1 MRAQKLHSDVEQNN
15 SAKTEEAI
23 SVQFY
28 LNPRVVCL
36 QWEHNCLATGATR
49 SLVHMDSCGLAPLC
63 TAAFAWRCSTE
74 PLLMILWTSLF
85 LRRPDIWEMCS
96 SAKMWMRHFTSSLY
110 QVNPRL
116 ICRPRHCHDAVP
128 WRKAWPAHMIEWRN
142 AIRDYASVR
151 NKAKRPTCQSTLN
164 AFKGIQLLKAI

>member
-1 MRAQKLHSDVEQNN
+1 MRTQLPGNGCHKITCPYGQLWPCTFMYSCLRVALFDRA
-15 SAKTEEAI
+15 SA
-23 SVQFY
+23 
-28 LNPRVVCL
+28 
-36 QWEHNCLATGATR
+36 
-49 SLVHMDSCGLAPLC
+49 APL
-63 TAAFAWRCSTE
+63 FQL
-74 PLLMILWTSLF
+74 LLMILWTLLF

-142 AIRDYASVR
+142 AIRDYASVVR